1 MSFRELTPEILHR
14 LINRIEIKANESPRI
29 FYRFSNPS
37 AYSLILTIIATLSTC
52 TVCGIMWE
60 LV

>member
-1 MSFRELTPEILHR
+1 MTPEILHR